1 MSNRYPYSGS
11 AQESQKC
18 VALIIIIRLIY
29 YPLEGCEPS
38 MGWNTKQALKMMYM
52 MNLYTSKSYFVVII
66 IMILWDKKP

>member
-52 MNLYTSKSYFVVII
+52 MQINLFIKQNQTYRHTKQA
-66 IMILWDKKP
+66 